1 MKIHLYCTLWNE
13 EKILPYFI
21 KHYSQFCDKMIFYDN
36 ESTDLSALII
46 NSHPKTELRSYS
58 TNNTLDD
65 TVHVNIKE
73 RAIIEAKKEG
83 ADYAIVVDCDEFLYH
98 PNMREFLH
106 EAKSQFS
113 LFYPIGFQMVSEKF
127 PTTSGQIYDEIRT
140 GKPDGW
146 YCKPVL
152 VNLKLVNRVKFL
164 GGIHDIS
171 SDIPS
176 EISGKIYHPIP
187 EELRQSGQYGGKTWG
202 NLHHLVSSA
211 DRYLNHDLKLFHY
224 KFIGRD
230 YVKSRYQMYA
240 ARNSNLNKRIG
251 HGLQYQRSIENN
263 TIDQDFDELIKVAK
277 NVF

>member
-65 TVHVNIKE
+65 GVHVALKE
-73 RAIIEAKKEG
+73 KAVIEAKKEG
-83 ADYAIVVDCDEFLYH
+83 ADFVIVVDCDEFIYH
-98 PNMREFLH
+98 PNLIELLSNEMSETCV
-106 EAKSQFS
+106 
-113 LFYPIGFQMVSEKF
+113 FYPIGFQMVSERF
-127 PTTSGQIYDEIRT
+127 PTTSGQIYDEINL

-152 VNLKLVNRVKFL
+152 INLNLSDYIKFDA
-164 GGIHDIS
+164 GIHEIFKRHS
-171 SDIPS
+171 K
-176 EISGKIYHPIP
+176 ISGKIYHPIP
-187 EELRQSGQYGGKTWG
+187 ERLRPGGEYEDKTWG
-202 NLHHLVSSA
+202 NIHHLIEHS
-211 DRYLNHDLKLFHY
+211 DLYTDHPLKLFHY

-240 ARNSNLNKRIG
+240 TRNSHDNQSKG
-251 HGLQYQRSIENN
+251 YGVQYQRAIENN
-263 TIDQDFDELIKVAK
+263 TIDRDFDELIKEAK
-277 NVF
+277 YVF